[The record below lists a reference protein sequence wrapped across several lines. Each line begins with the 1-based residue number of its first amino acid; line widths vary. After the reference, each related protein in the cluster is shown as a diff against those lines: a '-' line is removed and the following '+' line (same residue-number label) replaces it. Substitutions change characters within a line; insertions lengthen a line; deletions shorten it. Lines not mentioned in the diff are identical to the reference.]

1 MLLCTRI
8 LLVLT
13 RVALVLSRIVSCCT
27 PVASCCLVLS
37 RVVTRVVFKTS
48 SFLTTRSS
56 VSMLDSVYLNNTRS
70 YKIAL

>member
-8 LLVLT
+8 VLVLT
-13 RVALVLSRIVSCCT
+13 CVALVLSRIVSCCT
-27 PVASCCLVLS
+27 PAASCCLVLF
-37 RVVTRVVFKTS
+37 RVITRVVFKTS
-48 SFLTTRSS
+48 SLLTTRSS